1 MKSKTKKHC
10 GIALTFLGI
19 GIIICIVIPIWGWLL
34 LVGAALVYA
43 GWYLIEKC

>member
-1 MKSKTKKHC
+1 MKGKTKKHC
-10 GIALTFLGI
+10 GIALISIGI

-34 LVGAALVYA
+34 LVGGALVYA